1 MDLSGGRQ
9 VEFISTKNALSQASL
24 RRIACTLMPIK
35 FKNCFL
41 SVNYL
46 AAIYVDHLPGYE
58 WWIVRSQEYISRT
71 QFRRLPGAFHRRFT
85 SKVFDFFIIK
95 CGYDERC
102 PYRPRRYGVYTY
114 PFFGQVCGQRPRKS
128 GNGPFSWWIIDK
140 AGRWTIA
147 QSKRVCSSW

>member
-24 RRIACTLMPIK
+24 RRTACTLMLIK

-58 WWIVRSQEYISRT
+58 
-71 QFRRLPGAFHRRFT
+71 
-85 SKVFDFFIIK
+85 
-95 CGYDERC
+95 
-102 PYRPRRYGVYTY
+102 
-114 PFFGQVCGQRPRKS
+114 
-128 GNGPFSWWIIDK
+128 
-140 AGRWTIA
+140 
-147 QSKRVCSSW
+147 